1 MLNDIN
7 RVANSCGPLVP
18 REERKRDVTILIVDD
33 EENICEYCGEALREA
48 GFHAVYET
56 THTGA
61 LERLRREQL
70 GIMLVDMKLPDGDG
84 IDLIRQAKKLN
95 PNLEAILMTAYTSIE
110 SAVAALKSGAF
121 DYIPKPFDKEML
133 ILSCERCV
141 DKYFLNLENV
151 QLKEIISIGEVTQA
165 MSSIMDVNVLVE
177 FALETVLDMLRASSG
192 SIMLFDERDK
202 VLRVACQ
209 VGLRDEVDN
218 SVAVKLGE
226 RICGW
231 VAQHQEPLILQ
242 SITGDARFSALSP
255 RDNIVSSICV
265 PLTFWQQLIGVMNIN
280 REELPVPFTRTDL
293 EVSSI
298 IAGQIA
304 IAIEHSR
311 TVVRLR
317 GLARPTESSPAA

>member
-1 MLNDIN
+1 MLSDIHAAASG
-7 RVANSCGPLVP
+7 RGPLVT
-18 REERKRDVTILIVDD
+18 REERKRDVTILVVDD
-33 EENICEYCGEALREA
+33 EENICEYCVEALQEA
-48 GFHAVYET
+48 GFRAVLET
-56 THTGA
+56 SYAGA
-61 LERLRREQL
+61 HDRLLREQL

-84 IDLIRQAKKLN
+84 ISLIREAKRLN

-151 QLKEIISIGEVTQA
+151 QLKELISIAEVTQA
-165 MSSIMDVNVLVE
+165 MSSMMDVNVLTE
-177 FALETVLDMLRASSG
+177 FALETVLDMLRATSG
-192 SIMLFDERDK
+192 SIMLFDERDQQ
-202 VLRVACQ
+202 LRIACQ
-209 VGLRDEVDN
+209 VGLRDEVDA

-231 VAQHQEPLILQ
+231 VAQHQEPLVLQ
-242 SITGDARFSALSP
+242 SITGDARFNAQSP
-255 RDNIVSSICV
+255 RDNIISSISV
-265 PLTFWQQLIGVMNIN
+265 PLSFWQKLIGVMNIN

-293 EVSSI
+293 EVTSI

-311 TVVRLR
+311 TVERLR
-317 GLARPTESSPAA
+317 AASHPPESAPGA